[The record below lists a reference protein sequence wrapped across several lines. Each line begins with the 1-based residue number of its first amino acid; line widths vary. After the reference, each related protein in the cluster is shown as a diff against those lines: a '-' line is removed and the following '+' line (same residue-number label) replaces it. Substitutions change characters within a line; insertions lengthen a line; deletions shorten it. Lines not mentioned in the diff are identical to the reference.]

1 MSEILFIQNSIDGG
15 PGSLVEIA
23 EKNGVSYDI
32 SNASEGDVLPDT
44 LEYGAVIMLGDPDS
58 VNSGTEAMKQK
69 IESVRRTI
77 KSGTPYLGICLGLQ
91 VAVKA
96 TGGVVVESRLPE
108 TGFIDKEGNPYQV
121 TLTEAGRADPLFDGL
136 PDTFNVFESHNETV
150 IAPDAVLLGTG
161 NQCVNQ
167 ALKLGDVA
175 YGLQPHIE
183 LTEDMFVQWAQKPP
197 FLAIGSG
204 KLIEQANMPET
215 DYARNGEV
223 LLTNFFKIAKLL

>member
-1 MSEILFIQNSIDGG
+1 MDGG

-23 EKNGVSYDI
+23 EKNSVSYEI
-32 SNASEGDVLPDT
+32 SNTSIGDSLPDT
-44 LEYGAVIMLGDPDS
+44 LDYGAVVMLGDPDS

-91 VAVKA
+91 VGVKA

-108 TGFIDKEGNPYQV
+108 TGFIDKTGKPYQIS
-121 TLTEAGRADPLFDGL
+121 LTEAGRADPLFDGL
-136 PDTFNVFESHNETV
+136 LDTFNVFESHNETV
-150 IAPDAVLLGTG
+150 IAPDAVLLGKG

-183 LTEDMFVQWAQKPP
+183 LTEDMFVAWAQKPP

-204 KLIEQANMPET
+204 KLIEQANRPDI
-215 DYARNGEV
+215 DYARTGET
-223 LLTNFFKIAKLL
+223 LFTNFLKIAKIL